1 MNKFLTPPT
10 SARLSCTQRQSGL
23 LGGGYQAASG
33 GTASSYYM
41 PLSNFA
47 GTYETDDYNAA
58 LYLIYQLSSPDEQ
71 LSAEELKKGALLLRE
86 LFQRLETGAKISAEA
101 LTSLQQAAE
110 NIPKIGPLMF
120 SPGNLTGT
128 AATAAG
134 AVMAA
139 AQTKKVMDL
148 LDLTASQKAKLSAWA
163 DSRGSASARS
173 ASKTFRGKIRIIS
186 KEGKLFFEIPTTAV
200 ARHYILQGKV
210 GQSVAHIP
218 LINTNTALSQSARL
232 HANGATGMLKTL
244 GGPYVGMAIAV
255 GPQLAIDASSSS
267 SWKELS
273 NKSAYSQPTNV
284 ISAIAGIGG
293 GSAVGVITGAL
304 SLPAAPLAVVIG
316 FGFIVGLG
324 VQWVIVENGWDKK
337 IGDALQR

>member
-1 MNKFLTPPT
+1 
-10 SARLSCTQRQSGL
+10 
-23 LGGGYQAASG
+23 
-33 GTASSYYM
+33 M

-71 LSAEELKKGALLLRE
+71 LSAEESKKGALLLRE
-86 LFQRLETGAKISAEA
+86 IFQRLETGAKISVEA
-101 LTSLQQAAE
+101 LKSLQQAAE
-110 NIPKIGPLMF
+110 NIPEIGPLMF

-128 AATAAG
+128 VATAAG

-148 LDLTASQKAKLSAWA
+148 LDLTAAQKAKLNSWA
-163 DSRGSASARS
+163 DARGTASARS
-173 ASKTFRGKIRIIS
+173 ASKTFKGTIRIIS

-200 ARHYILQGKV
+200 ARHYILMGKV

-232 HANGATGMLKTL
+232 HADGATGILKRL

-255 GPQLAIDASSSS
+255 GPQLAIDASNSQ
-267 SWKELS
+267 SWKELY
-273 NKSAYSQPTNV
+273 NKSADNQPTNV
-284 ISAIAGIGG
+284 ISAVAGIGG
-293 GSAVGVITGAL
+293 GSAVGIVTGAL

-316 FGFIVGLG
+316 VGFIVGLG

-337 IGDALQR
+337 IGKALQI